1 MHGAE
6 TVGSAQKGGARK
18 KSLHGAGSG
27 LHGLKS
33 PQHGA
38 RWEYAAV
45 WGKIANMPGY
55 FRRKVPVSAGFFG
68 GLTE

>member
-1 MHGAE
+1 MRGKEKKSARGG
-6 TVGSAQKGGARK
+6 VGSARVEVAAAR
-18 KSLHGAGSG
+18 S
-27 LHGLKS
+27 
-33 PQHGA
+33 
-38 RWEYAAV
+38 EVENAAV